1 MATAYYF
8 TAFLL
13 SLFIAAVYMFIW
25 HKHFD
30 AHVTLVFTLIPVV
43 NLGYAFIASST
54 TLGEAIMGM
63 KISYIGGSFL
73 QLFLTWAVFSLCDIR
88 LSRWIRMAMLLLS
101 SGVYLSVLSVG
112 RTPLFYSAVSG
123 EIVNGAM
130 VLRKEYG
137 PMHTVFQAMLVIY
150 FLMSLGAIL
159 YSYLRKNQV
168 SRKLLLL
175 LFLPETFVLLSYFG
189 GRLIFHDIELI
200 PAAYDISICI
210 YLIIS
215 YRISLYDIT
224 DMAID
229 SMVEKGDTG
238 FISVDF
244 KYNYLGSNVT
254 AREFFPALNE
264 LTVDRPLDRSEWMRG
279 NMIPWLDDFK
289 ADEKK
294 NEAYCGI
301 DGKIYLAELRYL
313 FDGRRKRGYQ
323 LFVSDDTRNQEYIR
337 LINGYNTKLQ
347 EEVAEKTAHIVEM
360 HDKLVMSMAAMVESR
375 DNSTGG
381 HIKRTSDG
389 VKILIGELKKEGTF
403 DLSDEFCRDIIK
415 AAPMHDLGKIAVDD
429 VILRKPGRYT
439 PEEYEKMKIH
449 AAEGARIVHTILEG
463 TEDETFH
470 HIAENVAHYHHER
483 WDGSGYPEGLR
494 GEEIPLEAR
503 IMAIADVYDALV
515 SRRVYKESM
524 SFRQA
529 DAIIM
534 EGMGKQFDE
543 ALKPCYIAARPKLE
557 AYYSGLETF

>member
-13 SLFIAAVYMFIW
+13 SLIIAAVYMFIW

-229 SMVEKGDTG
+229 SIVEKGDTG

-244 KYNYLGSNVT
+244 KYNYLGSNLT